1 MYQEKTFSITSTTGI
16 SEKTLAT
23 HLKLYSAYVKN
34 TNAVQSAIAEAE
46 KDTAKNSTVLAGLYR
61 RLSFEW
67 NGMRNHEYF
76 FTQFEGG
83 TQTLSDGELKKSTEK
98 TFDSYDQWLLAF
110 KALAS
115 TRGIGWAVLYKDTIT
130 GRLFNSW
137 IDEQQLG
144 VHTGAT
150 PILMLDM
157 WEHAFILDYAPAEK
171 AKYIDALFANLNWQV
186 CEERFS
192 KNS

>member
-1 MYQEKTFSITSTTGI
+1 MYQEKTFSIPHTEGI

-23 HLKLYSAYVKN
+23 HLKLYGAYVKN
-34 TNAVQSAIAEAE
+34 TNTVQTAIAEAE
-46 KDTAKNSTVLAGLYR
+46 KDTAKNSSILAGLYR

-83 TQTLSDGELKKSTEK
+83 VRALSDGELKKTIEK
-98 TFDSYDQWLLAF
+98 TFGSFEQWLLAF

-115 TRGIGWAVLYKDTIT
+115 TRGIGWAVLYKDPTT
-130 GRLFNSW
+130 GTLFNSW

-150 PILMLDM
+150 PILMFDM

-171 AKYIDALFANLNWQV
+171 SKYIDALFANLNWSI
-186 CEERFS
+186 CEKRFS
-192 KNS
+192 EAQ